1 MKIQK
6 AFYPLSVILLLS
18 CTEEQIMLTEQA
30 ETPLNTLEF
39 ADTQEIN
46 AYVNAVHSSQN
57 ENGARTIS
65 TTFES
70 FDKVYKEALAK
81 LDLAETIEQH
91 DLILEEY
98 SDVIHVEDSTY
109 VPKIKNLFY
118 RKICNRGGLYIS
130 DGFAHKVI
138 GDEAIVYTRKANIEA
153 LAAVKSV
160 ENLDETKFISTRY
173 QETTTD
179 PSNGRML
186 AACGAPEMATYYKNP
201 SGCNDDR
208 KVTTYINPFWIVSGN
223 DRTPAALSQ
232 VYGQLRT
239 GVWCNWK
246 NYETRLEHVN
256 VSFTI
261 TYGTTLGTAD
271 VIMNRPDYIG
281 TNDVERYES
290 WNGALIGGP
299 MNWNGYS
306 PLVIYTKEAHQEG
319 TSRGVGT
326 DNWAILDCE

>member
-1 MKIQK
+1 
-6 AFYPLSVILLLS
+6 
-18 CTEEQIMLTEQA
+18 MLTEQT
-30 ETPLNTLEF
+30 ETPLSTLEF
-39 ADTQEIN
+39 ADTQEMN
-46 AYVNAVHSSQN
+46 SYVNAVQSSQN
-57 ENGARTIS
+57 ENGSRTIS

-70 FDKVYKEALAK
+70 FDKVYHEALAK
-81 LDLAETIEQH
+81 LDLAETVEQH
-91 DLILEEY
+91 DLILKEY
-98 SDVIHVEDSTY
+98 SDVIHLEDSTY
-109 VPKIKNLFY
+109 VPKITNLFY

-130 DGFAHKVI
+130 DGFAHKVM
-138 GDEAIVYTRKANIEA
+138 GNEAIVYARKANIEA

-173 QETTTD
+173 QETPTD

-186 AACGAPEMATYYKNP
+186 AACGAPEKKTYYYNP

-208 KVTTYINPFWIVSGN
+208 RVTTYVSSFWIVSGN
-223 DRTPAALSQ
+223 NRTPAAQSQ
-232 VYGQLRT
+232 VYGELRT

-271 VIMNRPDYIG
+271 VFITVPDYIG
-281 TNDVERYES
+281 TNDEERKYS

-326 DNWAILDCE
+326 SNWAILDCE

>member
-1 MKIQK
+1 MKIRK
-6 AFYPLSVILLLS
+6 AIYPLSVVLLLS
-18 CTEEQIMLTEQA
+18 CTEEQILQTES
-30 ETPLNTLEF
+30 TDSPTNILEF
-39 ADTQEIN
+39 ADTQELN
-46 AYVNAVHSSQN
+46 AYVNSASHPQN
-57 ENGARTIS
+57 ENGSRTILS
-65 TTFES
+65 TFES
-70 FDKVYKEALAK
+70 FDDVYKEALVK

-98 SDVIHVEDSTY
+98 SDVIYIEDSTY
-109 VPKIKNLFY
+109 VPRIKNVFY
-118 RKICNRGGLYIS
+118 RKICNRGGLYVS
-130 DGFAHKVI
+130 DGFAHKVM
-138 GDEAIVYTRKANIEA
+138 GDEAIVYTGKANIEA
-153 LAAVKSV
+153 LGAIESV

-186 AACGAPEMATYYKNP
+186 AACGAPEQNTYYYNP

-208 KVTTYINPFWIVSGN
+208 RVTTYINPFWIVSGN
-223 DRTPAALSQ
+223 NRTPAALSQ
-232 VYGQLRT
+232 VYGELRT
-239 GVWCNWK
+239 GFWCNWK
-246 NYETRLEHVN
+246 NYETRLEHVD

-271 VIMNRPDYIG
+271 VIVTVPDYIG
-281 TNDVERYES
+281 TTDVERYYS

-306 PLVIYTKEAHQEG
+306 PLVIYTKEAQQKG

-326 DNWAILDCE
+326 SNWAEIDCQ